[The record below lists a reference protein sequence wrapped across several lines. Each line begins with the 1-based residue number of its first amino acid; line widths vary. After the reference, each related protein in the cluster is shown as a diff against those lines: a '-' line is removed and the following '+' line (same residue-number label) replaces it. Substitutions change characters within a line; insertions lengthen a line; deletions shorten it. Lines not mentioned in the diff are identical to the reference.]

1 MIKGG
6 GLFGFLMAAA
16 MIVSGTFGPVKA
28 IADSQTITS
37 VNDDFSVLWSKDV
50 AGGQLSATGFF
61 DVLSVSSSEI
71 QLQITVT
78 NTTDAALHEAVNSI
92 GFNTNPAVTASYV
105 TTGGIFEGLGN
116 DTNFPSFQTIEVC
129 VFAAQNC
136 TGGAYNNL
144 LQSGTSDTFRLLLA
158 GNFGTTPTLTL
169 SAFPIKFQ
177 GDLGS
182 YEFGATVGGPPV
194 VTPEPSSI
202 LLFGS
207 GLVGFAMW
215 RWRSL
220 RSTPM

>member
-1 MIKGG
+1 MAKGV
-6 GLFGFLMAAA
+6 GLLTFLIAAA
-16 MIVSGTFGPVKA
+16 LIVTEGIVPVKA
-28 IADSQTITS
+28 SADSQTITS

-61 DVLSVSSSEI
+61 DVLSLSSSEI

-92 GFNTNPAVTASYV
+92 GFNTSPSVTASYV
-105 TTGGIFEGLGN
+105 TAGGIFQGLGN

-129 VFAAQNC
+129 AFAANNC
-136 TGGAYNNL
+136 TGGAYNSL
-144 LQSGTSDTFRLLLA
+144 LQSGASDTFRLLLA

-202 LLFGS
+202 LLLGS
-207 GLVGFAMW
+207 GLVGFAAW
-215 RWRSL
+215 RWRFV
-220 RSTPM
+220 RSSTM